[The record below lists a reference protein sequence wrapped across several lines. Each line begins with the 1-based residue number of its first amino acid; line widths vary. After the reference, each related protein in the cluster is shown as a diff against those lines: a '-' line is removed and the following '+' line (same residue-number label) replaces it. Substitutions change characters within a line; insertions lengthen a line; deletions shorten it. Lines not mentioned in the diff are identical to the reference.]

1 MHPTRKLPNWL
12 DAFMKYTDNVETA
25 SIYRKWV
32 GILCLSSA
40 LQRKVKVEWG
50 VSLTFYPNFYIILV
64 GKSAAGKGT
73 AMRPGFDII
82 QQIPNIRTSP
92 QASSLQ
98 ALISM
103 LKENN
108 QTDFR
113 EDGPKFHSSMTVF
126 SEEFTVFLGYKN
138 NELISTLCN
147 WYDCEENWTYT
158 TIKRDK
164 ENIHGVWVSILGGTT
179 PDLIR
184 TSLPPDSIGGGL
196 TSRIIFVYAEKA
208 DDLSIFPTET
218 SEQRMLFEALVHDLE
233 SINLLSGSFQ
243 WTQGFM
249 NLWAEWRR
257 QDFDNPPF
265 HDPKFDGYCG
275 RRKVHLMKLAMI
287 MSVSR
292 EPKEQ
297 GELILTRDDLE
308 LAIKT
313 LEEVEVQMAM
323 TFRGVGKSDIS
334 DLIFRANTFF
344 VTARTNE
351 IEYKEFAKF
360 FESDADKI
368 MMDRIT
374 DTLEATGL
382 IKVIKRPQADSLIK
396 IYK

>member
-1 MHPTRKLPNWL
+1 
-12 DAFMKYTDNVETA
+12 MKYTDNVETA

-73 AMRPGFDII
+73 AMRPGFDILSCI
-82 QQIPNIRTSP
+82 SNIRTAP
-92 QASSLQ
+92 QATSLQSLISQMQNNNHADIDTEGNQYWHSSL
-98 ALISM
+98 
-103 LKENN
+103 
-108 QTDFR
+108 
-113 EDGPKFHSSMTVF
+113 TVF

-138 NELISTLCN
+138 NDLISTLCN
-147 WYDCEENWTYT
+147 WYDCEDNWSYT
-158 TIKRDK
+158 TIKRDR
-164 ENIHGVWVSILGGTT
+164 EQVRGVWLSIMGGTT

-208 DDLSIFPTET
+208 DDISIFPTET
-218 SEQRMLFEALVHDLE
+218 IEQKSLFEALVHDLE
-233 SINLLSGSFQ
+233 SISLLSGSFQ

-249 NLWAEWRR
+249 DLWADWRR
-257 QDFDNPPF
+257 TDFDNPPF

-297 GELILTRDDLE
+297 GDLILTKDDLE
-308 LAIKT
+308 QAIKY

-344 VTARTNE
+344 ITAQTNE
-351 IEYKEFAKF
+351 MEYKQFAKF
-360 FESDADKI
+360 FEADADKL

-374 DTLEATGL
+374 ATLEATGL
-382 IKVIKRPQADSLIK
+382 IKLIQRPQADTLIK
-396 IYK
+396 INK